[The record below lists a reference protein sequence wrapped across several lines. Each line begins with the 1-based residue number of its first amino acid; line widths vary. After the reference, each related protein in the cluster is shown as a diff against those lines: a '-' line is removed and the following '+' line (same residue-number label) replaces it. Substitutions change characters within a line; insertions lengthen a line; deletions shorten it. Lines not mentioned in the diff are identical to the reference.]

1 MINATMPLPQV
12 TFITKEGGCTLCDE
26 MFVEL
31 ESARDYVD
39 FDLEIRKI
47 EEDEDLHK
55 KYWDKIPV
63 LMVNGKVV
71 AKYRATR
78 DELISKIEGRKKLF
92 GLF

>member
-1 MINATMPLPQV
+1 MSGLPKV

-31 ESARDYVD
+31 EDAREYVD

-47 EEDEDLHK
+47 EEDDDLHK
-55 KYWDKIPV
+55 LYWDKIPV
-63 LMVNGKVV
+63 LLVNGKVAV
-71 AKYRATR
+71 KYRATR
-78 DELISKIEGRKKLF
+78 DELISKIQGRKKLF

>member
-1 MINATMPLPQV
+1 MANAKV
-12 TFITKEGGCTLCDE
+12 EFITKQGGCTLCDE

-47 EEDEDLHK
+47 EEDDELYRL
-55 KYWDKIPV
+55 YWDKIPV
-63 LMVNGKVV
+63 LIVNGKVA
-71 AKYRATR
+71 AKYRTTR
-78 DELISKIEGRKKLF
+78 DDIIKKVNARKLF

>member
-1 MINATMPLPQV
+1 MSTVPQV
-12 TFITKEGGCTLCDE
+12 TFITKEGGCSLCDD

-39 FDLEIRKI
+39 FELEIRKI
-47 EEDEDLHK
+47 EEDDELYQQ
-55 KYWDKIPV
+55 YWDKIPV
-63 LMVNGKVV
+63 LLVNGKVV

-78 DELISKIEGRKKLF
+78 DELVRKIKGKKLF

>member
-1 MINATMPLPQV
+1 MLRPQV
-12 TFITKEGGCTLCDE
+12 TFITKEEGCTLCDD

-47 EEDEDLHK
+47 EEDDQLYKH
-55 KYWDKIPV
+55 YWDKIPV
-63 LMVNGKVV
+63 LLVNGKVA
-71 AKYRATR
+71 AKYRASR
-78 DELISKIEGRKKLF
+78 DEIIRKIEGKKLF

>member
-1 MINATMPLPQV
+1 MKIPQV

-26 MFVEL
+26 MFAEL

-39 FDLEIRKI
+39 FDLDIRKI
-47 EEDEDLHK
+47 EEDDELYK

-63 LMVNGKVV
+63 LLVGVKVA

-78 DELISKIEGRKKLF
+78 DEIIRKIEGKKIF
-92 GLF
+92 GIF